1 MHTTVSDG
9 TDTPEEILDRVREAG
24 IRLFAVTD
32 HDAFKACAIIKKRIT
47 KDDPQLL
54 TGVEFSCKDELG
66 KYHILGYGFDPQSE
80 AIQRV
85 VATGH
90 AYRMRKV
97 RARLEFLSKEF
108 NISFPQEEMEALL
121 AMDNPGKPHIANL
134 MVRYGFAKE
143 KNQAIKEIINQLH
156 VRSESVRPEET
167 AEPVAAE
174 PVAAE
179 PQEPAVQTEPDP
191 APESAPAEQSS
202 EQPAEEKREENARP
216 RPEPVPVTEE
226 MLENS
231 KKILATMLDYLGLEG
246 TVKAE
251 GKPGKIN
258 LLIASNDAGRI
269 IGRKGQSL
277 ESLQVLVNRIMQKG
291 DAPCPKIYIDI
302 DGYSSNS
309 KRGGERGERGE
320 RSERRDGERRPF
332 RGGRRSFQKSGEER
346 GERSERSER
355 PRFDSDKDEQLRQQA
370 LDSAKE
376 VRRWGEPVTLPQ
388 MNAHDRRIIHITLEK
403 ETDLVTESV
412 GDGNFKSV
420 VITLKKDN

>member
-1 MHTTVSDG
+1 M
-9 TDTPEEILDRVREAG
+9 ENEI
-24 IRLFAVTD
+24 
-32 HDAFKACAIIKKRIT
+32 
-47 KDDPQLL
+47 Q
-54 TGVEFSCKDELG
+54 
-66 KYHILGYGFDPQSE
+66 
-80 AIQRV
+80 
-85 VATGH
+85 
-90 AYRMRKV
+90 
-97 RARLEFLSKEF
+97 
-108 NISFPQEEMEALL
+108 N
-121 AMDNPGKPHIANL
+121 
-134 MVRYGFAKE
+134 
-143 KNQAIKEIINQLH
+143 
-156 VRSESVRPEET
+156 ESVRTEET
-167 AEPVAAE
+167 AA

-179 PQEPAVQTEPDP
+179 PQEPAAVQAEPAP
-191 APESAPAEQSS
+191 APESAPAEEAA
-202 EQPAEEKREENARP
+202 EQPVEEKREENARP

-258 LLIASNDAGRI
+258 LLIASDDAGRI

-309 KRGGERGERGE
+309 KRG
-320 RSERRDGERRPF
+320 ERRDGERRPF
-332 RGGRRSFQKSGEER
+332 RGGRRSFSKSGEER
-346 GERSERSER
+346 NGSDRFERSEHGDR

-403 ETDLVTESV
+403 ETDLVTEST
-412 GDGNFKSV
+412 GEGNFKSV
-420 VITLKKDN
+420 VITLKKEA

>member
-1 MHTTVSDG
+1 M
-9 TDTPEEILDRVREAG
+9 ENEI
-24 IRLFAVTD
+24 
-32 HDAFKACAIIKKRIT
+32 
-47 KDDPQLL
+47 Q
-54 TGVEFSCKDELG
+54 
-66 KYHILGYGFDPQSE
+66 
-80 AIQRV
+80 
-85 VATGH
+85 
-90 AYRMRKV
+90 
-97 RARLEFLSKEF
+97 
-108 NISFPQEEMEALL
+108 N
-121 AMDNPGKPHIANL
+121 
-134 MVRYGFAKE
+134 
-143 KNQAIKEIINQLH
+143 
-156 VRSESVRPEET
+156 ESVRPEET
-167 AEPVAAE
+167 AA

-179 PQEPAVQTEPDP
+179 PQEPVAAQAEPAAAQTEP
-191 APESAPAEQSS
+191 APAE
-202 EQPAEEKREENARP
+202 EPAAQPAEEKREENTRP

-226 MLENS
+226 MLANS

-258 LLIASNDAGRI
+258 LLIASDDAGRI

-309 KRGGERGERGE
+309 KRG
-320 RSERRDGERRPF
+320 ERRDGERRPF
-332 RGGRRSFQKSGEER
+332 RGGRRSFQKSGEDR
-346 GERSERSER
+346 GFERSDRAEHSDRNG
-355 PRFDSDKDEQLRQQA
+355 FGSDKDEQLRQQA

-403 ETDLVTESV
+403 EADLVTESV
-412 GDGNFKSV
+412 GEGNFKSV

>member
-1 MHTTVSDG
+1 M
-9 TDTPEEILDRVREAG
+9 ENEI
-24 IRLFAVTD
+24 
-32 HDAFKACAIIKKRIT
+32 
-47 KDDPQLL
+47 Q
-54 TGVEFSCKDELG
+54 
-66 KYHILGYGFDPQSE
+66 
-80 AIQRV
+80 
-85 VATGH
+85 
-90 AYRMRKV
+90 
-97 RARLEFLSKEF
+97 
-108 NISFPQEEMEALL
+108 N
-121 AMDNPGKPHIANL
+121 
-134 MVRYGFAKE
+134 
-143 KNQAIKEIINQLH
+143 
-156 VRSESVRPEET
+156 ESVRPEET
-167 AEPVAAE
+167 AA

-179 PQEPAVQTEPDP
+179 PQETAAVQTEPAPAP
-191 APESAPAEQSS
+191 APEAAPAEQSA
-202 EQPAEEKREENARP
+202 EQPAEEKREESPRP

-226 MLENS
+226 MLANS

-258 LLIASNDAGRI
+258 LLIASDDAGRI

-309 KRGGERGERGE
+309 KRGERGERG
-320 RSERRDGERRPF
+320 ERRDGERRPF
-332 RGGRRSFQKSGEER
+332 RGGRRSFQKSGEDRGSDR
-346 GERSERSER
+346 GER
-355 PRFDSDKDEQLRQQA
+355 PNFGSDKDEQLRQQA

-412 GDGNFKSV
+412 GEGNFKSV

>member
-1 MHTTVSDG
+1 M
-9 TDTPEEILDRVREAG
+9 ENEI
-24 IRLFAVTD
+24 
-32 HDAFKACAIIKKRIT
+32 
-47 KDDPQLL
+47 Q
-54 TGVEFSCKDELG
+54 
-66 KYHILGYGFDPQSE
+66 
-80 AIQRV
+80 
-85 VATGH
+85 
-90 AYRMRKV
+90 
-97 RARLEFLSKEF
+97 
-108 NISFPQEEMEALL
+108 N
-121 AMDNPGKPHIANL
+121 
-134 MVRYGFAKE
+134 
-143 KNQAIKEIINQLH
+143 
-156 VRSESVRPEET
+156 ESVQPEET
-167 AEPVAAE
+167 AA

-179 PQEPAVQTEPDP
+179 PQEPAVQTEPAP
-191 APESAPAEQSS
+191 APESAPAEQSA

-309 KRGGERGERGE
+309 KRGGERGER
-320 RSERRDGERRPF
+320 SERRDGERRPF

-346 GERSERSER
+346 GERSERAER